1 MSTRFFFSVIATS
14 ALVAAG
20 IAAIAA
26 AQSGAPAAPAAQ
38 TANPQPAPSD
48 AGLLKV
54 RTRLVD
60 LDVIATDSHG
70 NVVRD
75 LKQQDLQV
83 FEEHDNEQKIARFG
97 FVAGPSNGPNGGQPG
112 PGASR
117 SGERPAFYS
126 NQLTLESLTVP
137 PTVLLM
143 DGLNTD
149 VPSQLSVRT
158 QMVRLLKTLPSETPV
173 AVFLL
178 GNSLRLLQG
187 FTTDPALL
195 RSAVDKALNPQFAE
209 LNPIDD
215 PRSVSNMMMDDA
227 ETDDLISADMIQQM
241 QDFEKEEYANNTDMR
256 VATTIQS
263 LDAIGHYLGG
273 ISGRK
278 NLLWIS
284 QSFPINLTPDLS
296 TGRDEF
302 LGTRQYGEQV
312 AMTAN
317 TLSDAQVAVYPVDAG
332 GLATNQSLSASQNVR
347 VQNGPS
353 PGCSVRSPRSTC
365 NSAGDGGLSSRVDR
379 ETSLRFQSQGTMK
392 ELAQDTGGKTCTNV
406 NDLSSCVNVA
416 LKDASSYYEV
426 GFYPQNINW
435 DGRFH
440 KVVVKTS
447 RPGVKLSYRR
457 GYYALDLAA
466 IAKKQNP
473 ERELRDAC
481 GGLLPATS
489 IRLVAFPGAPRE
501 PNDPPGRLNYQ
512 LMIAPADVTLA
523 QEGGARSLSM
533 EVATCV
539 FGSKM
544 NSFSF
549 RTQDIDTEVSDDAL
563 RSWRSTGIPDRLAV
577 SPAQDT
583 QRVRFVVLDL
593 PSGVSGAVDVPVR
606 PQDIEAVKQ
615 QPPPAPPANVTAPAM
630 VNIPDKGSP
639 ALVADTLKFS
649 VPSGHTGSLNWASD
663 ALVYAGDLPLAA
675 SAPAFFNYAFG
686 AKFRCQSAKL
696 MPVDPAGGEAKLQ
709 ATFRT
714 QGGKQTTVDLKG
726 AEPEYSGDLAIDSS
740 AKEFFD
746 QVWKLAHCR

>member
-1 MSTRFFFSVIATS
+1 MRTRFSLSVIATS

-26 AQSGAPAAPAAQ
+26 AQTLAPAAPAAQ

-70 NVVRD
+70 NVIRD

-97 FVAGPSNGPNGGQPG
+97 FVAGPATGGQPG

-117 SGERPAFYS
+117 GGERPAFYS
-126 NQLTLESLTVP
+126 NQLPLESLTVP

-149 VPSQLSVRT
+149 VPNQMYARS
-158 QMVRLLKTLPSETPV
+158 QMVRLLKTLPSETPI

-209 LNPIDD
+209 QNPIDD
-215 PRSVSNMMMDDA
+215 AHSVSNTLMDEA

-241 QDFEKEEYANNTDMR
+241 QDFEKEEYASTMDTR
-256 VATTIQS
+256 VTTTIES
-263 LDAIGHYLGG
+263 LNSIGHYLSG
-273 ISGRK
+273 IPGRK
-278 NLLWIS
+278 NLVWIS
-284 QSFPINLTPDLS
+284 QSFPISLVPDLNS
-296 TGRDEF
+296 GKNEF
-302 LGTRQYGEQV
+302 FGTRQYGEQV
-312 AMTAN
+312 EMTAN

-332 GLATNQSLSASQNVR
+332 GLATNQSLSASENVR
-347 VQNGPS
+347 VRNGQS
-353 PGCSVRSPRSTC
+353 PGCNIRARSTC
-365 NSAGDGGLSSRVDR
+365 NSPGDGGLSSRVDR
-379 ETSLRFQSQGTMK
+379 EESLRFQSQGTMK

-406 NDLSSCVNVA
+406 NDLSSCVNMA
-416 LKDASSYYEV
+416 LRDGSSYYEV

-435 DGRFH
+435 DGKFH

-447 RPGVKLSYRR
+447 RSGVKLSYRR

-501 PNDPPGRLNYQ
+501 PSDPPGRLNYQ

-523 QEGGARSLSM
+523 QEGGARNLSM

-544 NSFSF
+544 NSYSFS
-549 RTQDIDTEVSDDAL
+549 TQDIDMEVSDDAL
-563 RSWRSTGIPDRLAV
+563 RSWQSTGIPDRLAV

-593 PSGVSGAVDVPVR
+593 PSGVSGAVDVPIR
-606 PQDIEAVKQ
+606 PQDIDAVKQ
-615 QPPPAPPANVTAPAM
+615 PPPPAPPANVTAPAM
-630 VNIPDKGSP
+630 VDIPDKGSP

-649 VPSGHTGSLNWASD
+649 VPSGHTGSLNWKAD

-696 MPVDPAGGEAKLQ
+696 ISVDPAGGEAKLQ

-714 QGGKQTTVDLKG
+714 QNGKQTTVDLKG
-726 AEPEYSGDLAIDSS
+726 AQPEYSGDLAIDSS

-746 QVWKLAHCR
+746 QVWKLAHCQ